1 MRGTRGLRGAARD
14 IRGEEEA
21 ARQGGGGRRV
31 AARAGHAPLPTGARR
46 KATEGA
52 AVVGW
57 AGHLGR
63 QVSPGEVPLS
73 HLSIVFCFLFSA
85 IVLALLKMPEHFQK
99 F

>member
-1 MRGTRGLRGAARD
+1 MCA
-14 IRGEEEA
+14 RGEHTLCLLAGEEDD
-21 ARQGGGGRRV
+21 R
-31 AARAGHAPLPTGARR
+31 
-46 KATEGA
+46 EA

-99 F
+99 S